1 GRLARRGVQ
10 AVLPAADRFPYVIRI
25 VSDIT
30 ESNGSSS
37 MASVCG
43 ASLSLMDAGVP
54 LKAPVAGI
62 AMGLV
67 KEGERFAVL
76 SDILG
81 DEDHLGDMDF
91 KVAGSANGI
100 TALQMD
106 IKIEGITEEIM
117 EVALNQAFAGR
128 MHILNEMNKV
138 ISRARA
144 EISANA
150 PTFEVININPDKI
163 RDVIGK
169 GGATIR
175 AITEET
181 KAAID
186 IEDNGTVRVFGET
199 KAAAKA
205 AIAKIQALTAEV
217 EPGTIYAGKVI
228 RIVEFGAFVNIMPGT
243 DGLLH
248 ISQISNERIAN
259 VTDVLKEGQDI
270 KVQVADVD
278 NRGRIKLTM
287 KDIDQ
292 A

>member
-1 GRLARRGVQ
+1 
-10 AVLPAADRFPYVIRI
+10 
-25 VSDIT
+25 
-30 ESNGSSS
+30 
-37 MASVCG
+37 
-43 ASLSLMDAGVP
+43 MDAGVP

-117 EVALNQAFAGR
+117 ESALNQAYAGR
-128 MHILNEMNKV
+128 MHILNEMNQV
-138 ISRARA
+138 ISRARP
-144 EISANA
+144 EISMHA
-150 PTFEVININPDKI
+150 PTFQVININPDKI

-181 KAAID
+181 KAAAQ
-186 IEDNGTVRVFGET
+186 
-199 KAAAKA
+199 AAV
-205 AIAKIQALTAEV
+205 AKIQALTAEI
-217 EPGTIYAGKVI
+217 EPGTIYTGKVI
-228 RIVEFGAFVNIMPGT
+228 RIVEFGAFVNILPGT

-259 VTDVLKEGQDI
+259 VADVLKEGQEV

-287 KDIDQ
+287 KDIEQ

>member
-1 GRLARRGVQ
+1 
-10 AVLPAADRFPYVIRI
+10 
-25 VSDIT
+25 
-30 ESNGSSS
+30 

-117 EVALNQAFAGR
+117 EVALNQAYAGR
-128 MHILNEMNKV
+128 MHILNAMNQV
-138 ISRARA
+138 ISRARP
-144 EISANA
+144 EISMHA
-150 PTFEVININPDKI
+150 PTFQVININPDKI

-175 AITEET
+175 QITEET

-199 KAAAKA
+199 KAAAQA

-217 EPGTIYAGKVI
+217 EPGKIYAGRVI

-248 ISQISNERIAN
+248 ISQISNERVAN
-259 VTDVLKEGQDI
+259 VTDILAEGQDV

-287 KDIDQ
+287 KDVDQ